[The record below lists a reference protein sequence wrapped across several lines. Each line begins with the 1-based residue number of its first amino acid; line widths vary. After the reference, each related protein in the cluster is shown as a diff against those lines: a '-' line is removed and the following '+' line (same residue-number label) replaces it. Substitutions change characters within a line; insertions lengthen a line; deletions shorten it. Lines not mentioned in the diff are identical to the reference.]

1 MANIHTLNEINNGA
15 PLIFGNKLGDPPFN
29 RYPSSRTEL
38 ENQRLKH
45 DLDIALS
52 SGIQLGTRNSLLIKN
67 NESFSERVCQLEDE
81 AKELKNEINQKE
93 ISLSSAN
100 SEIATKLE
108 EIQAL
113 HSRVEELEQDVS
125 LAEKRLSEMDSL
137 KRKSEQEYLKLSEEN
152 FSLDLAKMELE
163 DILAKK
169 KDELMQVKED
179 LLSAQKAII
188 EKDSLLQ
195 ETNTLLLE
203 QISKAS
209 APASESKQNEVIGG
223 DKGLEKGIEITSPKT
238 TSDSPYYLFFQQY
251 GIIIVIVLLV
261 IFIIWRIFSH
271 RYSSNPPYN
280 EEKNIPNYKIPL
292 NRNQSYGFPIRYAE
306 EPKDRTASYETSSF
320 GYG

>member
-1 MANIHTLNEINNGA
+1 MANINTLNEINNGA
-15 PLIFGNKLGDPPFN
+15 PLVSGNKLGDSQFN
-29 RYPSSRTEL
+29 RYPSSQTEL
-38 ENQRLKH
+38 ENQRLKY
-45 DLDIALS
+45 DLDLALS
-52 SGIQLGTRNSLLIKN
+52 SGIQLGTRNSLLMKN
-67 NESFSERVCQLEDE
+67 NESFSERICQLEDE
-81 AKELKNEINQKE
+81 ARELKNEINQKE

-137 KRKSEQEYLKLSEEN
+137 KRKSEQEYLKLLEEN

-188 EKDSLLQ
+188 EKDSLFQ

-203 QISKAS
+203 QISKVS
-209 APASESKQNEVIGG
+209 VPASESKQNEVIGG
-223 DKGLEKGIEITSPKT
+223 DKGLEKAVWNHHRNSITSHIHHMAHIL
-238 TSDSPYYLFFQQY
+238 SSIFFQPTLQ
-251 GIIIVIVLLV
+251 
-261 IFIIWRIFSH
+261 
-271 RYSSNPPYN
+271 
-280 EEKNIPNYKIPL
+280 
-292 NRNQSYGFPIRYAE
+292 
-306 EPKDRTASYETSSF
+306 
-320 GYG
+320 